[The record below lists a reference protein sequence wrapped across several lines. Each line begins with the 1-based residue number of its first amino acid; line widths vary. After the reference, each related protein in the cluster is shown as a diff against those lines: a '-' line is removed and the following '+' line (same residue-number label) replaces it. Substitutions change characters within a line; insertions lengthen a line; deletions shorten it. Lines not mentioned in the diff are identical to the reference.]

1 MISKILLGLLLIF
14 SVMKFYKNRNLF
26 KQLTKKEWLQYL
38 AGFLGAWAVAIIIIF
53 GGVNLTEQI
62 ENVWLS
68 KMVAIVFILIA
79 LALGGIIMKKMLPK
93 KLNDFY

>member
-26 KQLTKKEWLQYL
+26 KQLTKKEWLQYI
-38 AGFLGAWAVAIIIIF
+38 AGFLGAWVVAIIIIF

-79 LALGGIIMKKMLPK
+79 LALGGIILKKILPK